1 MPHIRPMRRAFVAL
15 ALCLAAALPVQAQEA
30 ERDLGEGL
38 RQLSEGSRIILERL
52 LGELAP
58 LVADL
63 RAKIDDL
70 SRYEMPEVLENG
82 DIIIR
87 RKPPTPDTPLPDAP
101 APGGAIDL

>member
-1 MPHIRPMRRAFVAL
+1 MRRSLAAL
-15 ALCLAAALPVQAQEA
+15 ALCLAAALPAQAEA
-30 ERDLGEGL
+30 PERDLGEGL

-87 RKPPTPDTPLPDAP
+87 RKPPAPDAPLPAPP

>member
-1 MPHIRPMRRAFVAL
+1 MRMPHIRRMRRSLAAL
-15 ALCLAAALPVQAQEA
+15 ALCLAALPVQAQEP

-63 RAKIDDL
+63 RDKIDDL

-87 RKPPTPDTPLPDAP
+87 RKPAP
-101 APGGAIDL
+101 PPAPPETSAPGGAIDL

>member
-1 MPHIRPMRRAFVAL
+1 MRRTLAAL
-15 ALCLAAALPVQAQEA
+15 AICLSALPVQAQET

-38 RQLSEGSRIILERL
+38 RQLSEGTRIILERL

-63 RAKIDDL
+63 RGKIDDL
-70 SRYEMPEVLENG
+70 GRYEMPEVLENG

-87 RKPPTPDTPLPDAP
+87 RKPPAPDTPLPEPP